1 MQNTETGQDAVRR
14 SRDVNTRGALIFA
27 FWLAAGTIVI
37 AVAMYGLFRAMQ
49 KKEDAADRPLAPAV
63 AASLQRTPPEP
74 RLEAMPLVPRQKLRA
89 EEDAVLTSYAWVDK
103 PGGFVRIPVD
113 RAMELLV
120 MRGLPPSKPMAAQV
134 PMPMPGAAPA
144 PAAPA
149 PAPEPKR

>member
-1 MQNTETGQDAVRR
+1 MQNTETREDAVRR
-14 SRDVNTRGALIFA
+14 SREVNTRGALIFA
-27 FWLAAGTIVI
+27 FWLAAGTIVV
-37 AVAMYGLFRAMQ
+37 AVGMYGLFRAMQ

-103 PGGFVRIPVD
+103 PRGFVRIPVD

-120 MRGLPPSKPMAAQV
+120 ERGLPPAKPMSAQV
-134 PMPMPGAAPA
+134 PMPMPGAAP
-144 PAAPA
+144 
-149 PAPEPKR
+149 EPKR